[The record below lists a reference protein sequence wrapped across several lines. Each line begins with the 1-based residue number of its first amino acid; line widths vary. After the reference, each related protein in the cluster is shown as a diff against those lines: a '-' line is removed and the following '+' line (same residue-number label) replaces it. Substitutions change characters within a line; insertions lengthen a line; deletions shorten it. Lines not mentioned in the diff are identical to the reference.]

1 MRFGIIILLLLII
14 VSCGEKFDDT
24 STLRYADKI
33 RTIYDKYLNDNKIY
47 YTVVPSRDFEM
58 HNKMVKTLNNV
69 IDFAVYIDINNILSP
84 DDYYK
89 DDIHWKQ
96 ENLHRV
102 IDKIGAKMNF
112 TINFGEFKE
121 NIHESIVYL
130 TNNHTESATVD
141 NMQYPEITT
150 VYDLSKIGYD
160 IFLSG
165 VSPLRTITNPMNE
178 SGRKLVIFGDS
189 FVHNFAPLLIEEYS
203 YIIIIDSRFIMT
215 DLLGDYVDF
224 SNADILFMHS
234 DLIINNSLLLK

>member
-1 MRFGIIILLLLII
+1 MKIGIIILLLLII

-33 RTIYDKYLNDNKIY
+33 RIIYDKYLNDNKIY
-47 YTVVPSRDFEM
+47 YTIVPSKDFEM
-58 HNKMVKTLNNV
+58 YNNMAKTLNNI
-69 IDFAVYIDINNILSP
+69 IDFAIYININNILSP

-96 ENLHRV
+96 ENLRPV
-102 IDKIGAKMNF
+102 INKIGAEMNF
-112 TINFGEFKE
+112 TINFDDFKE
-121 NIHESIVYL
+121 NVHESTVYL
-130 TNNHTESATVD
+130 TNDYTESATVD
-141 NMQYPEITT
+141 NMQHPEITT
-150 VYDLSKIGYD
+150 VYDLSKTGYD

-165 VSPLRTITNPMNE
+165 VSPLRTITNPMNKSE
-178 SGRKLVIFGDS
+178 RKLVIFGDS
-189 FVHNFAPLLIEEYS
+189 FAHNFAPLLIEEYS

-215 DLLGDYVDF
+215 GLLGDYVDF